1 MRTSDA
7 RGKLLSFYV
16 LLSIVIILSDR
27 MMGDIGKGKGV
38 KERGRK

>member
-1 MRTSDA
+1 MSDA

-16 LLSIVIILSDR
+16 LSIVIILSDR
-27 MMGDIGKGKGV
+27 MMGDIAKGKGV